1 MTRVSKVTS
10 YDQNRR
16 PPAPIWTRATNGP
29 LMGISMSL
37 GQSSALTGDGRME
50 SRPLPRRSHR
60 DRSQFLRELAKVVSR
75 GEVSKS
81 GSVLVIGGM
90 QEDADALRRC
100 GFTNVTLSN
109 IECDPVGSGS
119 QHNLPIIAIDAEC
132 IDLPDGSYDTVFV
145 HEVIHHCRSPHRA
158 LCEML
163 RVARGHVIMMEP
175 NDSAFMRLLCRLRF
189 SFPYEV
195 FAVVDNDYV
204 CGGVR
209 NSEVPNFI
217 FRWNRHEVYK
227 TTSSFLAEY
236 TFGVDANP
244 YWDFAIEEKDLAYRI
259 QTRIG
264 LITKLFGAKN
274 FIHVLH
280 LAQAVFNRIPG
291 VRAQGNK
298 FLCCVRK
305 ETVLQP
311 WLIWDSDGQIQFRKS
326 YQKKLE

>member
-1 MTRVSKVTS
+1 MKCH
-10 YDQNRR
+10 
-16 PPAPIWTRATNGP
+16 
-29 LMGISMSL
+29 
-37 GQSSALTGDGRME
+37 
-50 SRPLPRRSHR
+50 PLPRRSHR

-75 GEVSKS
+75 AEISKS

-90 QEDADALRRC
+90 QEDADVLRRC
-100 GFTNVTLSN
+100 GFTNITLSN
-109 IECDPVGSGS
+109 IESAPHDSAS
-119 QHNLPIIAIDAEC
+119 QHNLPIMAIDAEC
-132 IDLPDGSYDTVFV
+132 IDLPNGSYDTIFV

-163 RVARGHVIMMEP
+163 RVARRHVIMMEP

-195 FAVVDNDYV
+195 FAVVDNDYI

-209 NSEVPNFI
+209 NSDVPNFI

-244 YWDFAIEEKDLAYRI
+244 YWDFGIEEKDLAYRI

-264 LITKLFGAKN
+264 SITKLIGAKN

-280 LAQAVFNRIPG
+280 LAQAVFNRIPV

-305 ETVLQP
+305 ETALQP

-326 YQKKLE
+326 YQQKLE

>member
-1 MTRVSKVTS
+1 
-10 YDQNRR
+10 
-16 PPAPIWTRATNGP
+16 
-29 LMGISMSL
+29 
-37 GQSSALTGDGRME
+37 ME
-50 SRPLPRRSHR
+50 RRPLPRRSHR
-60 DRSQFLRELAKVVSR
+60 DRSQFLRELAQVVAR
-75 GEVSKS
+75 AEVSTS

-90 QEDADALRRC
+90 QEDADVLRRC
-100 GFTNVTLSN
+100 GFTNITLSN
-109 IECDPVGSGS
+109 IECVPVGSAS
-119 QHNLPIIAIDAEC
+119 QHDLPIMAIDAES
-132 IDLPDGSYDTVFV
+132 IDLPDASYDTIFV

-175 NDSAFMRLLCRLRF
+175 NDSAFMSLLCRLRF

-195 FAVVDNDYV
+195 FAVVDNDYI

-227 TTSSFLAEY
+227 TASSFLAEY
-236 TFGVDANP
+236 MFGVEANP
-244 YWDFAIEEKDLAYRI
+244 YWDFGIEEKDLAYRI

-264 LITKLFGAKN
+264 SITKLIGAKN

-280 LAQAVFNRIPG
+280 LAQAVFNRIPV

-305 ETVLQP
+305 EMALQP
-311 WLIWDSDGQIQFRKS
+311 WLMWGDDGQIQFRKS
-326 YQKKLE
+326 YQQKLK